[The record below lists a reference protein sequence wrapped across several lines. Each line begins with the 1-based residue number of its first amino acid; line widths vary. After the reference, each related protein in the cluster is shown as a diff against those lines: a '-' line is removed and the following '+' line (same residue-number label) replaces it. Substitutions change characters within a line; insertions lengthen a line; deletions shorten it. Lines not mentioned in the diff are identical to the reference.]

1 MADADQPS
9 TSRRGFIGQVGQ
21 IGLGAAVV
29 HALPVP
35 RTDDASVPVAARAAD
50 EWDMSWMSDIA
61 KAPSRA
67 VFDATG
73 GDFVLQSATRYL
85 DNFDVVYPKQAGKAH
100 AVIVLRVRAIAM
112 GLNDAAWARFPIAA
126 DGDVKDETTHEL
138 MQRNPYTDSVRAGTM
153 MSSMTLDKLHARHA
167 TILVCD
173 FALTHLAD
181 RLAKKNGESAED
193 VHAALRRMLV
203 PGAYAMPSG
212 LFALAAA
219 QNAGCAFVPGG

>member
-1 MADADQPS
+1 MTDS
-9 TSRRGFIGQVGQ
+9 TSRRGFIEQVGQ

-29 HALPVP
+29 HTMPPSTRAGDSVDP
-35 RTDDASVPVAARAAD
+35 ASARAAS
-50 EWDMSWMSDIA
+50 EWDMSWIA
-61 KAPSRA
+61 DVKKAPSRA
-67 VFDATG
+67 VFDSTG
-73 GDFVLQSATRYL
+73 GDFVLQSSVRYL
-85 DNFDVVYPKQAGKAH
+85 DNFDVVYPSQAGKAR

-112 GLNDAAWARFPIAA
+112 GFNDDAWKRYPLAAE
-126 DGDVKDETTHEL
+126 GDVRDEKTKEL
-138 MQRNPYTDSVRAGTM
+138 LQRNPYTDAARAGTM
-153 MSSMTLDKLHARHA
+153 MSALTLDKLHARHA

-173 FALTHLAD
+173 FAMGHLAD
-181 RLAKKNGESAED
+181 RLAKKSGESPDD